1 MNLESNQSVLIEAVE
16 IKRTI
21 PNSIICIQ
29 NSLFIIQM
37 SVFSSSMKKMIDFRS
52 DTVTLPTPEMKEAM
66 FTAPLGDDVFGEDP
80 TINELE
86 NYAAEMFGMEAAIY
100 CVSGTQTNQIA
111 INIHVQPGGEVITNV
126 DSHIYKYEGGGI
138 ARNSGA
144 SVRLIHG
151 NRGRLTADDVK
162 QWINPENVHL
172 PITQLVSME
181 DTSNRGGGAIYDFE
195 EIQKIRKVCLE
206 NDLPLHL
213 DGARLMNAMV
223 ENGIDLKTYAA
234 EFDSISLCLSKGL
247 GAPVGSLL
255 IGSKDFIHR
264 ARRVRK
270 VFGGGMR
277 QAGIIAAGGLYALKN
292 NVERLKIDH
301 KHARMLGET
310 LETQEWIQEVVP
322 VDTNIVV
329 GVLKNPDELN
339 KVLSKLEDEG
349 ILAMDFGPGMI
360 RMVTHLDNSSED
372 IDKTIE
378 VLKRL

>member
-1 MNLESNQSVLIEAVE
+1 
-16 IKRTI
+16 
-21 PNSIICIQ
+21 
-29 NSLFIIQM
+29 M